1 MAGVL
6 LGARDRTASFGT
18 ALANT
23 NTTTCYT
30 NNNQQA
36 AKGVVVHIGNENG
49 GTIIALVYWYDLTAT
64 TEFCL
69 GGVSI
74 GDDLGAIFDLGG
86 IRLDVGDE
94 IRVKAANLVDVVVT
108 VTEFQGPG

>member
-1 MAGVL
+1 MSILV
-6 LGARDRTASFGT
+6 GARDRTASFGT

-23 NTTTCYT
+23 ATTACYT
-30 NNNQQA
+30 NSGKQA
-36 AKGVVVHIGNENG
+36 AKGVVAHIGNESG
-49 GTIIALVYWYDLTAT
+49 GTIIAIVYWYNFDVT
-64 TEFCL
+64 TEYCL

-74 GDDLGAIFDLGG
+74 GDDLGALFDLSG

>member
-6 LGARDRTASFGT
+6 LGARDRTSSHPT

-30 NNNQQA
+30 NNNKQA
-36 AKGVVVHIGNENG
+36 VKGVNVLIGNESG